1 MDRWNW
7 KAKREKK
14 AFLALEDGTVFKG
27 YSAGAECDSLGEV
40 VFNTGMTGYQE
51 ILSDPS
57 YSGQLVTMTY
67 PEIGNTGI
75 NISDM
80 ESSKAFT
87 NGFIIHEL
95 NVPSSFRTEES
106 LKDFLT
112 RHKIPAIA
120 GIDTRAL
127 TSMLRDQGTLKG
139 YISITR
145 FDRSKLV
152 GCLPEISL
160 SFKKESPSSKAEM
173 YLNSENVEREIR
185 TMEVSELV
193 SSVATIS
200 SVRRKLVEQQQRMG
214 EGKGV
219 VND

>member
-1 MDRWNW
+1 MNRWNW
-7 KAKREKK
+7 KSKREKK

-57 YSGQLVTMTY
+57 YNGQLVTMTY

-95 NVPSSFRTEES
+95 NIPSSFRNEES
-106 LKDFLT
+106 LKDFLI

-139 YISITR
+139 YISIEN
-145 FDRSKLV
+145 KL
-152 GCLPEISL
+152 
-160 SFKKESPSSKAEM
+160 
-173 YLNSENVEREIR
+173 SE
-185 TMEVSELV
+185 
-193 SSVATIS
+193 
-200 SVRRKLVEQQQRMG
+200 
-214 EGKGV
+214 
-219 VND
+219 